1 MDLVVQI
8 AILALQERSS
18 QGSCDEASPDSPDWS
33 KAGAER
39 STPSGAFPVDDRGS
53 IDARV
58 SL

>member
-18 QGSCDEASPDSPDWS
+18 QGSCDEASPDWS